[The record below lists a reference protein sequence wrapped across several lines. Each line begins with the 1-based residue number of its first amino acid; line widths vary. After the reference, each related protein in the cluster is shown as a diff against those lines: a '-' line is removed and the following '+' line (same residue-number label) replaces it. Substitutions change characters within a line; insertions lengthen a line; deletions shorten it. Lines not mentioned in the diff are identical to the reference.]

1 MHRSY
6 PCFLPPT
13 QNRDMKINGSGE
25 KLTLHTLKKKHPW
38 SSSLILFPPA
48 NFHITFI
55 IICGYHGKG
64 KWISKGLFAV
74 FVCTK
79 NERKYFS
86 FLPWRKNTFMG
97 SAPLENIFFFLKSDL
112 KWAFSDILIH
122 FQCSN
127 LIFVKLLLYCDI
139 IRLYW
144 TNQFISG
151 QKYKN
156 IFVHF
161 WCKWNKAKSPFEII
175 WPLGAITLGQNVIR
189 RL

>member
-25 KLTLHTLKKKHPW
+25 KLTLHTLEKKHSW

-86 FLPWRKNTFMG
+86 FLPWKKILSWVQPHSRISFFSEIWSYMGFFRYSDTFSMFKF
-97 SAPLENIFFFLKSDL
+97 NIRRIFF
-112 KWAFSDILIH
+112 IL
-122 FQCSN
+122 
-127 LIFVKLLLYCDI
+127 
-139 IRLYW
+139 
-144 TNQFISG
+144 
-151 QKYKN
+151 
-156 IFVHF
+156 
-161 WCKWNKAKSPFEII
+161 
-175 WPLGAITLGQNVIR
+175 
-189 RL
+189 